1 MGSATRRAH
10 LTPTAHRSRPRRS
23 RTPRAPRRSRRT
35 SRDIGSKASR
45 RGGPRFPDLHMLMGH
60 FNDALALVSVSQIA
74 IAANDQA
81 GPEESV
87 LRKGVA
93 ALNVVYDELDE
104 ADRQLSQAVRVIGR
118 RRHEGRR
125 RP

>member
-1 MGSATRRAH
+1 
-10 LTPTAHRSRPRRS
+10 
-23 RTPRAPRRSRRT
+23 
-35 SRDIGSKASR
+35 
-45 RGGPRFPDLHMLMGH
+45 MLMGH

-81 GPEESV
+81 GLEECV

-93 ALNVVYDELDE
+93 ALNAVYDELDE

-118 RRHEGRR
+118 KTPRGEAPSMSVHWALV
-125 RP
+125 